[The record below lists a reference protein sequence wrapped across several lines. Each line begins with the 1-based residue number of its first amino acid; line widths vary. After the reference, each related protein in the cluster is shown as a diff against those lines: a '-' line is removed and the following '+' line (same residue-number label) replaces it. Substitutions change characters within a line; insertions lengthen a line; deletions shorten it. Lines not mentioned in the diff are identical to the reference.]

1 VRFTVWRLGA
11 RSWEPDERVGVSPN
25 PPIPQSLNPSIPESP
40 QLPKSEI
47 ANPSFSPV
55 LPILEAV
62 PYTRFEGPVI
72 KHFKENRHEKRNRC
86 RSNGRE

>member
-1 VRFTVWRLGA
+1 MNGRA
-11 RSWEPDERVGVSPN
+11 YS
-25 PPIPQSLNPSIPESP
+25 PIPQSPNPQIPKSLNPRSS

-47 ANPSFSPV
+47 ANPSFFPV

-62 PYTRFEGPVI
+62 PYTRFEGPAI

-86 RSNGRE
+86 RSNGCE